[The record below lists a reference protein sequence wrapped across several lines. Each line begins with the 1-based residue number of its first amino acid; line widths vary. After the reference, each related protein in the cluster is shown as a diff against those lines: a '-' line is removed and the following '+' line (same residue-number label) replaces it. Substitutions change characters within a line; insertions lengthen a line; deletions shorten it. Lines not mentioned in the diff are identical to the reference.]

1 MQLFLYNWLYKN
13 KMIVEKNKEYIVDII
28 DNGFEGEGIAKINDF
43 TIFIPGA
50 IKGEK
55 VKILIVK
62 VLSSYAFGKIL
73 EILEKSKNRIEPD
86 CKTYKRCGGCNL
98 RHIKYQETL
107 KQKQNAVQS
116 LVDKTLKNKIKVKE
130 TVGMENPYY
139 YRNKVQYPVGI
150 DKNGKPQIGVFANR
164 SHEIIPIEKCFIQNE
179 KSEEI
184 AKYIFDLWNE
194 NKYTI
199 YNEETRKG
207 LLRHIVIKTGIK
219 TNQYM
224 CILVVNGQG
233 FDNEKEFASEIANK
247 YKEITSIIVNSNMK
261 NTNVILG
268 QENRTIYGKEYI
280 EDKLGEYIFKI
291 SPLSFY
297 QVNPIQAEKLYNL
310 GIEKAN
316 ITKDDIVFDLY
327 CGIGTISLFMSKYAK
342 KVYGIEIVEEAIK
355 AAKENA
361 EINNVDNV
369 EFIAGDVEKALS
381 SIIYDRK
388 IIPDIVM
395 VDPPRRGLD
404 NTSINNILKIKSKR
418 LVYISCNP
426 ATLVRDLAK
435 LEEVYEVKEIISVDM
450 FPFTSH
456 VECVAV
462 LQLR

>member
-1 MQLFLYNWLYKN
+1 MV
-13 KMIVEKNKEYIVDII
+13 VEKNKEYIVEII

-55 VKILIVK
+55 VKILVVK
-62 VLSSYAFGKIL
+62 VLSSYAFAKIL
-73 EILEKSKNRIEPD
+73 EILEKSENRIEPD
-86 CKTYKRCGGCNL
+86 CKTYKRCGVCNL

-107 KQKQNAVQS
+107 KQKQNSVQS

-130 TVGMENPYY
+130 TIGMENPYY

-150 DKNGKPQIGVFANR
+150 DKDGKPQIGVFANR

-179 KSEEI
+179 KSEQI

-199 YNEETRKG
+199 YNEKTRKG

-224 CILVVNGQG
+224 CILVINGQG
-233 FDNEKEFASEIANK
+233 FDNEKEFVSKITNK
-247 YKEITSIIVNSNMK
+247 YKEITSIIVNANMK

-268 QENRTIYGKEYI
+268 LENRTIFGKGYI

-381 SIIYDRK
+381 NIIYDRK

-404 NTSINNILKIKSKR
+404 NTSINNILNIKSKR

-435 LEEVYEVKEIISVDM
+435 LEEMYEVKEIVPVDM

-456 VECVAV
+456 IETVTV
-462 LQLR
+462 LIQKN